1 MSQRAIADALTM
13 MANAMAQEATNRNAE
28 RVAQENLRG
37 NEDEARLKC
46 VLKNNP
52 QVFKGGHDPDGA
64 IKWLEAM
71 ERIFGA
77 MRCSETQKVTL
88 GTYMLH
94 EDASYWWRNAC
105 QRLGFGNT
113 VITWES
119 FKREFLVKYFPSDI
133 RNRKVVEFME
143 LKQGNMSV
151 AEYAAKFEEL
161 CRYSRHYNTV

>member
-37 NEDEARLKC
+37 NEDEARLERF
-46 VLKNNP
+46 LKNNP
-52 QVFKGGHDPDGA
+52 QVFKGEHDPDGA

-88 GTYMLH
+88 GTYMCWNKRGSDMTQL
-94 EDASYWWRNAC
+94 
-105 QRLGFGNT
+105 
-113 VITWES
+113 S
-119 FKREFLVKYFPSDI
+119 FDDNKSINV
-133 RNRKVVEFME
+133 
-143 LKQGNMSV
+143 Q
-151 AEYAAKFEEL
+151 
-161 CRYSRHYNTV
+161 